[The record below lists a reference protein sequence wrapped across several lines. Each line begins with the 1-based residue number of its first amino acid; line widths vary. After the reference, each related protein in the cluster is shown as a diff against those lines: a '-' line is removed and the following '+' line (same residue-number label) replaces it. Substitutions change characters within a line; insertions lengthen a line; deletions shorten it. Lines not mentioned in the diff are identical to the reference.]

1 MDRQLTRQASG
12 TEGAPSEGA
21 STVPYT
27 LRDLLLYFLRLGTF
41 GFGGPIALAGHM
53 QKDLVEERRWVSKQD
68 YLEGLAFSQL
78 SPGPLAAQLA
88 MYLGWTRAGATGA
101 TLVAMAFILPSFLM
115 VLALAGLYVHFGSLP
130 WIQGMF
136 YGIGAAVIAIIA
148 RSAVKLVRTT
158 IGRDW
163 LLGSIFAALAV
174 TTAWTK
180 SEIVWLFLLC
190 GAIAVL
196 VKTPPLIPARATSAL
211 FSGGTGL
218 LLTGAHGVSSIATIG
233 VLLLF
238 FLKAGAFVF
247 GSGLAIVPFLYGGV
261 VEKFHWLSERQFVD
275 AVAVAMITP
284 GPVVITAAFIG
295 YLVAGLAGALVAGG
309 AVFAPP
315 YFIVIFGAPYYRR
328 FAQNLRVKA
337 FVQGVTAAAVGAI
350 AGAAYILARRSLID
364 LPTVAIGVFTLMI
377 LMFTRKVPEPLVIVA
392 AGVAGVLVH
401 GTAG

>member
-1 MDRQLTRQASG
+1 MGQEPKRQTQVVDRVSMV
-12 TEGAPSEGA
+12 SFI
-21 STVPYT
+21 
-27 LRDLLLYFLRLGTF
+27 LRDLLVYFLRLGTL
-41 GFGGPIALAGHM
+41 GFGGPIARAGHM

-88 MYLGWTRAGATGA
+88 MYLGWLRAGTIGA
-101 TLVAMAFILPSFLM
+101 TVVGIAFILPSFLM
-115 VLALAGLYVHFGSLP
+115 VLVLSALYVHFGSLP

-136 YGIGAAVIAIIA
+136 YGIGAAVIAIIV
-148 RSAVKLVRTT
+148 RSAIKLVRGTV
-158 IGRDW
+158 GRDW
-163 LLGSIFAALAV
+163 LLWAIFTALAI

-190 GAIAVL
+190 GVIAMF
-196 VKTPPLIPARATSAL
+196 VKAPPLIPSRATSAM
-211 FSGGTGL
+211 FVGGVGP
-218 LLTGAHGVSSIATIG
+218 LLTGIHGLASITTVG
-233 VLLLF
+233 VLFLF

-261 VEKFHWLSERQFVD
+261 VAKFHWLTERQFVD

-295 YLVAGLAGALVAGG
+295 YVVAGPVGALVAAW

-315 YFIVIFGAPYYRR
+315 YFIVLVGAPYYRR
-328 FAQNLRVKA
+328 FAQNRQVKA

-350 AGAAYILARRSLID
+350 AGAAYILARRSLVD
-364 LPTVAIGVFTLMI
+364 LPTVLIGLITLTI
-377 LMFTRKVPEPLVIVA
+377 LILTKKIPNLS
-392 AGVAGVLVH
+392 
-401 GTAG
+401 

>member
-1 MDRQLTRQASG
+1 MSQEPKRQPQMVDC
-12 TEGAPSEGA
+12 A
-21 STVPYT
+21 STVSFT
-27 LRDLLLYFLRLGTF
+27 LRELLVYFLRLGTL

-88 MYLGWTRAGATGA
+88 MYLGWLRAGTIGA
-101 TLVAMAFILPSFLM
+101 TLVGIAFILPSFLM
-115 VLALAGLYVHFGSLP
+115 VLVLAALYVHFGSLP

-136 YGIGAAVIAIIA
+136 YGIGAAVIAIIV
-148 RSAVKLVRTT
+148 RSAIKLVRGTV
-158 IGRDW
+158 GRDW
-163 LLGSIFAALAV
+163 LLWAIFGLIAL

-180 SEIVWLFLLC
+180 SEIVWLFVLC
-190 GAIAVL
+190 GIIGVL
-196 VKTPPLIPARATSAL
+196 VKAPPKISSRASAMVFIGGFDRLWTGMYGLAPLATVGAL
-211 FSGGTGL
+211 F
-218 LLTGAHGVSSIATIG
+218 
-233 VLLLF
+233 LF

-261 VEKFHWLSERQFVD
+261 VEKLHWLTEQQFVD

-295 YLVAGLAGALVAGG
+295 YLVAGPVGAFVAAG

-315 YFIVIFGAPYYRR
+315 YFIVIIAAPYYRR
-328 FAQNLRVKA
+328 FAQNRQVKA

-350 AGAAYILARRSLID
+350 AGAAYILARRSLVD
-364 LPTVAIGVFTLMI
+364 LPTVLIALITLAVPTFTKKI
-377 LMFTRKVPEPLVIVA
+377 PEPIAIVA
-392 AGVAGVLVH
+392 AGAVGVFLH
-401 GTAG
+401 GKVG